1 MLNELDSLSENINR
15 LLQSLESS
23 RSALVERD
31 GQLARVKVERDE
43 ALTTNRALRAERD
56 ALREE
61 CDSLLAKIE
70 DAQIKLNAIL
80 EKLPRPRT
88 ATGDAAAEGLQ
99 AGEHAHAVD
108 TQAEE
113 HDHLAHPLTES
124 AVDHAADHGTDIAHH
139 AEGETYE
146 R

>member
-1 MLNELDSLSENINR
+1 MLNELDLLSENISR
-15 LLQSLESS
+15 LLSSLETGRHSL
-23 RSALVERD
+23 AERE
-31 GQLARVKVERDE
+31 GQLARVRVERDE

-61 CDSLLAKIE
+61 RDALLAKIE

-80 EKLPRPRT
+80 EKLPQPRLP
-88 ATGDAAAEGLQ
+88 AVALSDESDAPSE
-99 AGEHAHAVD
+99 EAHAD
-108 TQAEE
+108 DAS
-113 HDHLAHPLTES
+113 AH
-124 AVDHAADHGTDIAHH
+124 ADHHAQH